1 MNRYFV
7 FELLATILP
16 LAAASTIAPGVFG
29 VALAILAG
37 KYPIQRSLAY
47 LLGAIITVIILAG
60 GGYVL
65 ASNVAEATVD
75 AIEPA
80 ADVNTI
86 IGILFIIFGV
96 FALIHKDGD
105 GAKKLAASN
114 KSNSPKLLS
123 WFLIGLAINITN
135 FDSMLLNLAAV
146 KIVFQSEVGLWS
158 QFLSIFICGLFFL
171 LPILLPLVLYLLF
184 PERAKEM
191 LRPVKSILAKYG
203 KYLVAAIFFIFG
215 IILFMQGTH
224 FG

>member
-1 MNRYFV
+1 V
-7 FELLATILP
+7 LELLATILP

-37 KYPIQRSLAY
+37 KYPIQRTLAY
-47 LLGAIITVIILAG
+47 LLGGIITVIVLAG
-60 GGYVL
+60 GGYIL

-86 IGILFIIFGV
+86 MGILFIVFGI
-96 FALIHKDGD
+96 FALIQKEGD
-105 GAKKLAASN
+105 GARKLAASN
-114 KSNSPKLLS
+114 KSVSPNLLS

-158 QFLSIFICGLFFL
+158 QFFSILVCGLFFI

-184 PERAKEM
+184 PERAKGM
-191 LRPVKSILAKYG
+191 LKPIKGLLSKYG
-203 KYLVAAIFFIFG
+203 RYLVAAIFFIFG
-215 IILFMQGTH
+215 IVLFLQGTS
-224 FG
+224 F